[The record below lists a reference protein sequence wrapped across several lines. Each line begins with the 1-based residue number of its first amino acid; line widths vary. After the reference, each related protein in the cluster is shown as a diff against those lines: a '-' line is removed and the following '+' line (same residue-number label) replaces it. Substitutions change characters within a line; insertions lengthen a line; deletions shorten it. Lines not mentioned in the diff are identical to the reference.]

1 MVRNIS
7 TEKPIIGT
15 KKQFN
20 EYLYMNKDLG
30 KLILE
35 RLEPTNKPNATDKL
49 LSVKQLNI
57 VLGERKDEQRRRKG

>member
-1 MVRNIS
+1 
-7 TEKPIIGT
+7 
-15 KKQFN
+15 
-20 EYLYMNKDLG
+20 MNKDLG

-57 VLGERKDEQRRRKG
+57 VLGERKDEQRSGKG

>member
-1 MVRNIS
+1 MIKNIS
-7 TEKPIIGT
+7 TEKQIIGT

-35 RLEPTNKPNATDKL
+35 RLEPTNKSNTTDKI

-57 VLGERKDEQRRRKG
+57 VLGDKKDEQRRG

>member
-7 TEKPIIGT
+7 TEKQIIGT

-35 RLEPTNKPNATDKL
+35 RLEPTNKPNTTDKL

-57 VLGERKDEQRRRKG
+57 VLGDKKDEQRRR